1 MWERR
6 KTLRWFNAPSHSCPV
21 VFIFQEINKP
31 HRGFRSLYCYFPTDP
46 WYIWVNQMS
55 SRACMRCI
63 SLLVWK
69 RFLSAVIFSL
79 LCDTPLMSRGEIR
92 TEVTFCSWKMFSV
105 FSSRTLEQSRCSLLS
120 RFEWSFCVKWKDVW
134 RFVCRVSFTALEFF
148 FLFGKEVFKPS
159 SMSKIHEREV
169 RR

>member
-1 MWERR
+1 MHLHIHVQLFLYFKR
-6 KTLRWFNAPSHSCPV
+6 
-21 VFIFQEINKP
+21 
-31 HRGFRSLYCYFPTDP
+31 FRSLYCYFPTDL

-55 SRACMRCI
+55 GRASMRCI

-105 FSSRTLEQSRCSLLS
+105 FSSRTLEQNRCSLLS

-134 RFVCRVSFTALEFF
+134 RLVCRVSFTTLEFF
-148 FLFGKEVFKPS
+148 FLFGKRFLNPPLCQRY
-159 SMSKIHEREV
+159 MSVRWEDKYGESAREPLLIH
-169 RR
+169 